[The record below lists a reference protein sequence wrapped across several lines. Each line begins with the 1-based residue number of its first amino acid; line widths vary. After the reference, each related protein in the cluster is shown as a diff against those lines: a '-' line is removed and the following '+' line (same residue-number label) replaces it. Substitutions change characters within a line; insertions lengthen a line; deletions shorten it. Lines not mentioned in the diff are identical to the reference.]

1 MTYFEEKTFN
11 LSEGPFIKFVP
22 QEIKKIKT
30 PQNKEKCLF
39 LKQSYIY
46 FANPNYKKHSNFP
59 KFCQNHWTLL
69 YIQFITELHK
79 ENFKEGRPVQREN

>member
-1 MTYFEEKTFN
+1 MTYFEEKNFN

-39 LKQSYIY
+39 LKQS
-46 FANPNYKKHSNFP
+46 
-59 KFCQNHWTLL
+59 
-69 YIQFITELHK
+69 
-79 ENFKEGRPVQREN
+79 